1 MAVTIYLVRH
11 GRTVWNIEGRLQGS
25 GDSALVEEG
34 IIGAK
39 KTGIAL
45 KDVPFTAAY
54 SSMQKRAQDTANYI
68 LAENKLSNIP
78 HFHHKGLNEFDFGS
92 WEGMK
97 SLDLQENE
105 EYWVMKR
112 TPAEYLAK
120 TNGGEQFEQ
129 LYQRVTQAFNQIAQL
144 HQNDGKVLIVSHGM
158 TLTLLT
164 AVLKGIAWQDF
175 RNEEKHSFIIN
186 TAITKVEVDN
196 GKVTVLEFNN
206 IDHLDNIPTSQ
217 YKR

>member
-11 GRTVWNIEGRLQGS
+11 GRTVWNLEGRLQGS

-45 KDVPFTAAY
+45 KHIPFTAAY
-54 SSMQKRAQDTANYI
+54 SSTQKRAQDTANYI
-68 LAENKLSNIP
+68 LAENERSNIP

-92 WEGMK
+92 WEGVK
-97 SLDLQENE
+97 SIDLQEND

-112 TPAEYLAK
+112 TPAEYQAK
-120 TNGGEQFEQ
+120 TNGGERFEQ
-129 LYQRVTQAFNQIAQL
+129 LYQRVTQAFNQIAEL
-144 HQNDGKVLIVSHGM
+144 HKNDGKVLIVSHGM

-175 RNEEKHSFIIN
+175 RNEEKHSFVIN
-186 TAITKVEVDN
+186 TAITQVELENGEVKVIA
-196 GKVTVLEFNN
+196 FNN
-206 IDHLDNIPTSQ
+206 VDHLND
-217 YKR
+217 

>member
-120 TNGGEQFEQ
+120 ENGGERFEQ
-129 LYQRVTQAFNQIAQL
+129 LYQRVTQVFNQIVEL
-144 HQNDGKVLIVSHGM
+144 HQNGGKVLIVSHGM

-164 AVLKGIAWQDF
+164 AVLKEIAWQDF
-175 RNEEKHSFIIN
+175 RNEEKHRFIIN

-206 IDHLDNIPTSQ
+206 TDHLDSVPTSQ

>member
-186 TAITKVEVDN
+186 TAITQVEVDN